1 MGYVHTEITI
11 RNYGDVLM
19 AKRGLIAE
27 SEVHYVT
34 VTAMVDSG
42 AYTLAIN
49 EEMRKS
55 LGLEI
60 SGNMIAELADGT
72 VDNFPMTEAV
82 DIHWK
87 NRKFTCPALLLPNSS
102 EALMGVLP
110 LEGMDLM
117 INPVKQELTGVHGDM
132 ELYKL
137 KRFDKE

>member
-1 MGYVHTEITI
+1 MGYVHAEITLK
-11 RNYGDVLM
+11 NYGDVLM
-19 AKRGLIAE
+19 AKRGLMAE
-27 SEVHYVT
+27 SEVRHLT

-49 EEMRKS
+49 EEMRKR

-60 SGNMIAELADGT
+60 FDTTIAELADGT
-72 VDNFPMTEAV
+72 VGNFPMTEAV

-87 NRKFTCPALLLPNSS
+87 NRKFTCPALLLPDSS

-117 INPVKQELTGVHGDM
+117 INPVKQGLTGVHGDV

-137 KRFDKE
+137 K